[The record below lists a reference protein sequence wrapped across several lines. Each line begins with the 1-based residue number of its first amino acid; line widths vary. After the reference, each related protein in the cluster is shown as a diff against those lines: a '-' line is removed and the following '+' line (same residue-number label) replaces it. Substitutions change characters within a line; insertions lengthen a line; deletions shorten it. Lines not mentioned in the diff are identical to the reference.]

1 MKNILIK
8 SLTSVVG
15 ILIILSPIISTS
27 STIFNKEKQVNALEV
42 ETTSLNPKIIDAL
55 SMINETML
63 RDYLIDLISFGSRV
77 TGTYSCE
84 KAAEYLLLQFEKM
97 GLESK
102 YQNWS
107 VHNNKKIPMLFK
119 DQNVIATQKGTNDSY
134 EGDLIFNAH
143 FDAIKISPGAN
154 DDGSGTVAVLA
165 AAYVLSQFDFN
176 RTIKY
181 ILFSGEEQGL
191 LGSHEYVR
199 NLYEKNEKIFV
210 EMNADMIGHTR
221 TAEGGR
227 KYRVYATNDALW
239 IIDEMEKI
247 NQDYNINFN
256 ISNGVTTLDGGGGSD
271 HVSFVRYGFETLA
284 YFQAEIIVRY
294 WHTTMDLIEHI
305 NFSYLVNTT
314 RLIVGTLAHLADF
327 EDTSRPQIKIASP
340 KRGCLYFQDR
350 IIYEFEKFETKIID
364 DFVIYTE
371 VEEGNSPITHVE
383 FYYDGKLSFTDTEAP
398 FHWRLNKFSFSD
410 HMIEVVAYDES
421 GKTAHDEM
429 NIFYLN
435 LNKRQ

>member
-8 SLTSVVG
+8 SFTT
-15 ILIILSPIISTS
+15 ILCILMLLSPLTSTS
-27 STIFNKEKQVNALEV
+27 STILEKEKQVNSIEV
-42 ETTSLNPKIIDAL
+42 RTTSLNPKIKGAL

-63 RDYLIDLISFGSRV
+63 RNYLIDLVSFGSRV
-77 TGTYSCE
+77 TGSYSNE
-84 KAAEYLLLQFEKM
+84 KAAEYLFQQFEKM
-97 GLESK
+97 NLESE
-102 YQNWS
+102 YHSWS
-107 VHNNKKIPMLFK
+107 VHNDKKIPMLYNSK
-119 DQNVIATQKGTNDSY
+119 NVIATQKGTDDSC
-134 EGDLIFNAH
+134 EEDLIFNAH
-143 FDAIKISPGAN
+143 FDAVKNSPGAN
-154 DDGSGTVAVLA
+154 DDGSGTIAVLA
-165 AAYVLSQFDFN
+165 AAYVLSKFDFN

-227 KYRVYATNDALW
+227 KYRVYATNDAFW

-271 HVSFVRYGFETLA
+271 HVSFVRYGFETIA

-314 RLIVGTLAHLADF
+314 RLIVGTLAQLADIK
-327 EDTSRPQIKIASP
+327 DTTHPQIKIASP
-340 KRGCLYFQDR
+340 KRGRLYFQDR
-350 IIYEFEKFETKIID
+350 IICEYEKFETKIID
-364 DFVIYTE
+364 DFEIYAE
-371 VEEGNSPITHVE
+371 VEKGNSPISHVE

-398 FHWRLNKFSFSD
+398 FHWRLNKISFTE
-410 HMIEVVAYDES
+410 HIIKVVAYDES
-421 GKTAHDEM
+421 GKTANDEM
-429 NIFYLN
+429 MIFYLN
-435 LNKRQ
+435 LNRKK